1 MMNDQTEANK
11 SVVRVSLLW
20 LLLGAAL
27 MVLLGMG
34 GGVLVNLIWSPTV
47 LPLTEGQELIT
58 TTVQEVTISPN
69 KAVAEIVDKA
79 DKSIVG
85 ITVIDATNKTLLA
98 NGVVVTNDG
107 LVVTSASLP
116 KVDLTAI
123 DYLGMEAPL
132 SVVGSDE
139 LYGLT
144 YLKFEEGVVGPLD
157 VRKEGVSAGSEL
169 LLLGRAKLTFL
180 PQVEKWG
187 LKEWILPPEI
197 SPRGMQRIWR
207 GTMLNDPTLTSGA
220 LIDDEGRLAGLLMN
234 GPAGLAISAE
244 DLLISMQRLSQ
255 GKREIDPLRD
265 LGIKLHFNL
274 QTSSTDGRQFTPQ
287 ITSVEE
293 DTPAALAGLKVQDVI
308 VGINGNKLSW
318 DKSLVSQIMEQPV
331 REVTVKRS
339 NRAEDIVL
347 TINAKPQ

>member
-1 MMNDQTEANK
+1 MNNQIEANK

-20 LLLGAAL
+20 LFVGAAL

-34 GGVLVNLIWSPTV
+34 GGVLANLIWSPTV
-47 LPLTEGQELIT
+47 LPLTDGQEVIT

-69 KAVAEIVDKA
+69 KAAAEIVNKA

-85 ITVIDATNKTLLA
+85 ITIKDAATKTLLA

-123 DYLGMEAPL
+123 DSLGMEAPL
-132 SVVGSDE
+132 SFVGSDE

-157 VRKEGVSAGSEL
+157 LRKENVATGSEL
-169 LLLGRAKLTFL
+169 LLIGRAKLTFL
-180 PQVEKWG
+180 PQAEKWG

-197 SPRGMQRIWR
+197 SPRGIQRIWR
-207 GTMLNDPTLTSGA
+207 GSPLNDPTLTSGA
-220 LIDDEGRLAGLLMN
+220 LIDDDGRLAGLIIN
-234 GPAGLAISAE
+234 GPAGLAISSE
-244 DLLISMQRLSQ
+244 DLLVSMERLSQ
-255 GKREIDPLRD
+255 GKRETDPLSD
-265 LGIKLHFNL
+265 LGVRLHFNL
-274 QTSSTDGRQFTPQ
+274 QTGGGDGRQFTPQ
-287 ITSVEE
+287 ITSIED
-293 DTPAALAGLKVQDVI
+293 DTPAALAGLKVQDILVA
-308 VGINGNKLSW
+308 INGNKLNW
-318 DKSLVSQIMEQPV
+318 DKSLVSQITDQPV
-331 REVTVKRS
+331 REMTVRRN
-339 NRAEDIVL
+339 NREEDLVL